1 MNTEQQFD
9 AIIVGAG
16 PAGSS
21 AALALARAGL
31 RVALIE
37 RGEYPG
43 AKNVSGAALYAP
55 ELLADLLA
63 HPGDDQTPNYNVG
76 ADLSRPPPI
85 YRPWEEAPIERY
97 LTRRVVTFLGQASAF
112 SIDFRTNHFAQPPY
126 NGFTIL
132 RPKFDRWLASKAEA
146 AGAMLITS
154 TVVDDLLY
162 EGEQVVGVQCRREA
176 GELYAPVVIAAD
188 GANAFLAKKAGLQ
201 HEFHAD
207 EMTLGVK
214 EVLRLDAHT
223 IEERFNLTGDEGMTN
238 EYVGFATGEVKGG
251 GFLYTNRDT
260 LSIGVVTQI
269 ASLAEKR
276 VKPYELLDQF
286 KQHPAIAPLVR
297 DSTTLEYSAHMIP
310 EGGWAM
316 LPKLSRGGLLVVG
329 DAAGFVFAT
338 GLFLEGMNFA
348 IASGLAAAATVQ
360 QAHADADF
368 SAKSMARYRKRLEA
382 NFVLQDLKH
391 FRHAPTFVNNERLQN
406 VYPELICQTAE
417 NVFRSNGTPRRKIGR
432 IFFDTMR
439 GKVPLRTLL
448 RDGWQAGR
456 ALFF

>member
-1 MNTEQQFD
+1 MQQFD
-9 AIIVGAG
+9 AIVVGAG

-21 AALALARAGL
+21 AALAMARAGL
-31 RVALIE
+31 QVALIE

-55 ELLADLLA
+55 NLLEALL
-63 HPGDDQTPNYNVG
+63 PKY
-76 ADLSRPPPI
+76 
-85 YRPWEEAPIERY
+85 WEEAPVERY
-97 LTRRVVTFLGQASAF
+97 MTRRVVTFLGKEAATSL
-112 SIDFRTNHFAQPPY
+112 DFRTSRFSQPPY

-132 RPKFDRWLASKAEA
+132 RPKFDRWLADKAVEA
-146 AGAMLITS
+146 GVLLITS

-162 EGEQVVGVQCRREA
+162 KDKQVIGVRCRREE
-176 GELYAPVVIAAD
+176 GDLYAPLVIAAD

-201 HEFHAD
+201 HEFRPD

-223 IEERFNLTGDEGMTN
+223 IEERFNLKGDEGMTN
-238 EYVGFATGEVKGG
+238 EYVGYASGDVKGG

-269 ASLAEKR
+269 ASLAEKKVR
-276 VKPYELLDQF
+276 AYDLLDRF
-286 KQHPAIAPLVR
+286 KQHPAVAPLVR
-297 DSTTLEYSAHMIP
+297 EGVTLEYSAHMIP
-310 EGGWAM
+310 EGGWSM
-316 LPKLSRGGLLVVG
+316 LPILSRAGLMVVG

-348 IASGLAAAATVQ
+348 IASGLAAAATAQ
-360 QAHADADF
+360 QAHADRDF
-368 SAKSMARYRKRLEA
+368 SAQSLKRYRKQLESS
-382 NFVLQDLKH
+382 FVLKDLKK
-391 FRHAPTFVNNERLQN
+391 FRHAPAFINNEHLQN
-406 VYPELICQTAE
+406 VYPDLICDTME
-417 NVFRSNGTPRRKIGR
+417 HIFRSSGKPRRKLGR
-432 IFFDTMR
+432 VVLGTMR
-439 GKVPLRTLL
+439 KEVPLLTLL